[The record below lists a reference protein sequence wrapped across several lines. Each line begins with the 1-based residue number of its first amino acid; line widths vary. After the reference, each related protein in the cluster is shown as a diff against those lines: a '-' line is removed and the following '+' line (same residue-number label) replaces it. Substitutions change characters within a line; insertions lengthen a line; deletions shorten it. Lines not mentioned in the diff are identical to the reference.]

1 MKIRTETII
10 KPSEEIF
17 NIQQEK
23 LKEIK
28 DLLPDSSIEA
38 VGAMAVPMVGRP
50 ELDILVIS
58 EHIEE
63 DSKILVEH
71 GYKQG
76 PVVENT
82 SFLKMMVG
90 GVEVAVQIMS
100 PENETINVH
109 RNIISVLREN
119 NELRNR
125 YEEFKK
131 TLSGL
136 TREEYKKKK
145 SEWIEENIKPLLKT
159 NPA

>member
-10 KPSEEIF
+10 EPSEEIF

-23 LKEIK
+23 LSEIK
-28 DLLPDSSIEA
+28 DLLPDSKVEA
-38 VGAMAVPMVGRP
+38 VGAMTVPMAGRP
-50 ELDILVIS
+50 ELDIMVIS

-76 PVVENT
+76 PVVEGT

-90 GVEVAVQIMS
+90 SVEVAVQIMS
-100 PENETINVH
+100 PENPMINTH
-109 RNIISVLREN
+109 RNIISILREN
-119 NELRNR
+119 DGLRNQ

-145 SEWIEENIKPLLKT
+145 SGWLEENIKPLLKI
-159 NPA
+159 

>member
-1 MKIRTETII
+1 MKIGTETII
-10 KPSEEIF
+10 EPNEEIL
-17 NIQQEK
+17 NLQQEK

-28 DLLPDSSIEA
+28 DLLPDSNIEP
-38 VGAMAVPMVGRP
+38 VGAITVPMTGRP

-76 PVVENT
+76 PVVDGT
-82 SFLKMMVG
+82 SFLKIMVG
-90 GVEVAVQIMS
+90 SIEVAVQIMS
-100 PENETINVH
+100 PENPMINTH
-109 RNIISVLREN
+109 RNIISTLREN
-119 NELRNR
+119 DELRNR

-145 SEWIEENIKPLLKT
+145 SGWIEENIKPLLK
-159 NPA
+159 